1 MKSLIDFFVDR
12 YKATFTF
19 LAFTLIWGYT
29 SIIQLPA
36 SAYSDINI
44 PYVFVSTYYDGVS
57 AQDAER
63 LLTRPIEQKLKTV
76 DELVDIQSYSRQ
88 NMSYVILEFPVEYS
102 KDVAVKDVKNLI
114 DEVLQELPSESEDP
128 MVKEFT
134 LDEYPIL
141 DINLISNSSNQRE
154 LLAFAR
160 QLQTAV
166 ETIPE
171 VLEADLRGV
180 PDDLLEATID
190 KTKLESYS
198 VSPRD
203 LYNAIGDANRAIPAG
218 DLRSSTGKFSVLVP
232 SVFED
237 VTDVENIPIIES
249 NGKVITL
256 KDLVTLRRTFKDR
269 DSFSRVN
276 GKDAVTLSVMKR
288 QDAKEV
294 VAAKKVS
301 FVLDEFRPNLPA
313 GVEVIVTQD
322 RTGWSSMMVAELG
335 GNILTALILV
345 LTIVVGTMG
354 LRSSAMVAMAIPTC
368 FLFASIF
375 LAAIDYTFNFM
386 VCFGLLI
393 SLGMLID
400 GCVVVVEYAD
410 RKMAEGLD
418 RISAYKFSTKRM
430 FWPVTISIGTTLSI
444 FVPMFFMPGVSG
456 QFLRPMIVTLFIVLL
471 GSILYALVFTPAIG
485 SRFGNLGIRKSKTL
499 QNASILENG
508 DPTKIDGFTGFYAR
522 SLTKVIQSPGKF
534 IVFIIFTVTT
544 IYILYTQH
552 APGSRF
558 FIEEEPLEMEV
569 KIEGRGLSLIH
580 I

>member
-1 MKSLIDFFVDR
+1 MKTLIDFFVDR

-19 LAFTLIWGYT
+19 LTFILVWGFT
-29 SIIQLPA
+29 SVIQIPA

-44 PYVFVSTYYDGVS
+44 PYVFVSTFYDGVS

-63 LLTRPIEQKLKTV
+63 LVTKPIEQKLKTA

-102 KDVAVKDVKNLI
+102 KDKAVQDIKDLI
-114 DEVLQELPSESEDP
+114 DEVKQELPSESEDP
-128 MVKEFT
+128 QVKEFT
-134 LDEYPIL
+134 LDEFPIM
-141 DINLISNSSNQRE
+141 DINLISSSSNQRE

-166 ETIPE
+166 ETLPE
-171 VLEADLRGV
+171 VLEAELRGV

-190 KTKLESYS
+190 KTKLESYN

-218 DLRSSTGKFSVLVP
+218 DLRSATGKFSVLVP

-237 VTDVENIPIIES
+237 VNDVENIPVIEN

-256 KDLVTLRRTFKDR
+256 KDLVTLKRTFKDR

-294 VAAKKVS
+294 VAAKKVG
-301 FVLDEFRPNLPA
+301 FILDEFRPSLPA
-313 GVEVIVTQD
+313 GVEVIITQD
-322 RTGWSSMMVAELG
+322 RTGWSSMMVTELG

-345 LTIVVGTMG
+345 MTIVVGTMG
-354 LRSSAMVAMAIPTC
+354 LRSSTMVAMAIPTC

-375 LAAIDYTFNFM
+375 LAAIDYSFNFM

-410 RKMAEGLD
+410 RKMAEGFD
-418 RISAYKFSTKRM
+418 RIEAYKFSAKRM

-444 FVPMFFMPGVSG
+444 FVPMFFMPGISG
-456 QFLRPMIVTLFIVLL
+456 QFLRPMIVTLFVVLI

-485 SRFGNLGIRKSKTL
+485 SRFGNLGIRKSRTL
-499 QNASILENG
+499 ENAAVLENG
-508 DPTKIDGFTGFYAR
+508 DPTEIDGMTGLYAR
-522 SLTKVIQSPGKF
+522 ALSRVIKSPGKF
-534 IVFIIFTVTT
+534 IVFIVLTVVT
-544 IYILYTQH
+544 IYALYGQH
-552 APGSRF
+552 APCLLYTSPSPRD
-558 FIEEEPLEMEV
+558 
-569 KIEGRGLSLIH
+569 RG
-580 I
+580 

>member
-141 DINLISNSSNQRE
+141 DINLISSSSNQRE

-444 FVPMFFMPGVSG
+444 FVPMFFMPGVS
-456 QFLRPMIVTLFIVLL
+456 
-471 GSILYALVFTPAIG
+471 
-485 SRFGNLGIRKSKTL
+485 
-499 QNASILENG
+499 
-508 DPTKIDGFTGFYAR
+508 
-522 SLTKVIQSPGKF
+522 
-534 IVFIIFTVTT
+534 
-544 IYILYTQH
+544 
-552 APGSRF
+552 
-558 FIEEEPLEMEV
+558 
-569 KIEGRGLSLIH
+569 LSLIH

>member
-1 MKSLIDFFVDR
+1 MKKLISQLTTDLTRMKTLIDFFVDR

-19 LAFTLIWGYT
+19 LTFILVWGFT

-44 PYVFVSTYYDGVS
+44 PYVFVSTFYDGVS

-63 LLTRPIEQKLKTV
+63 LVTKPIEQKLKTV

-88 NMSYVILEFPVEYS
+88 NMSYIILEFPVEYS
-102 KDVAVKDVKNLI
+102 KDEAVQDVKDLI
-114 DEVLQELPSESEDP
+114 DEAKQELPSESEEP
-128 MVKEFT
+128 VVKEFT
-134 LDEYPIL
+134 LDEFPIL
-141 DINLISNSSNQRE
+141 DINLISTSSNQRE

-160 QLQTAV
+160 ELQTAV
-166 ETIPE
+166 ETIPD

-190 KTKLESYS
+190 KTKLESYD

-232 SVFED
+232 SVFEN
-237 VTDVENIPIIES
+237 VTDVENIPILEN

-294 VAAKKVS
+294 VAAQKVNY
-301 FVLDEFRPNLPA
+301 VLDEFRPNLPS

-322 RTGWSSMMVAELG
+322 RTGWSSMMVGELG
-335 GNILTALILV
+335 GNILTALIL
-345 LTIVVGTMG
+345 
-354 LRSSAMVAMAIPTC
+354 
-368 FLFASIF
+368 
-375 LAAIDYTFNFM
+375 
-386 VCFGLLI
+386 
-393 SLGMLID
+393 
-400 GCVVVVEYAD
+400 
-410 RKMAEGLD
+410 
-418 RISAYKFSTKRM
+418 
-430 FWPVTISIGTTLSI
+430 
-444 FVPMFFMPGVSG
+444 
-456 QFLRPMIVTLFIVLL
+456 
-471 GSILYALVFTPAIG
+471 
-485 SRFGNLGIRKSKTL
+485 
-499 QNASILENG
+499 
-508 DPTKIDGFTGFYAR
+508 
-522 SLTKVIQSPGKF
+522 
-534 IVFIIFTVTT
+534 
-544 IYILYTQH
+544 
-552 APGSRF
+552 
-558 FIEEEPLEMEV
+558 
-569 KIEGRGLSLIH
+569 SLIH

>member
-499 QNASILENG
+499 QNASILE
-508 DPTKIDGFTGFYAR
+508 T
-522 SLTKVIQSPGKF
+522 VILLKLMVLQDF
-534 IVFIIFTVTT
+534 M
-544 IYILYTQH
+544 LDH
-552 APGSRF
+552 
-558 FIEEEPLEMEV
+558 
-569 KIEGRGLSLIH
+569 
-580 I
+580 